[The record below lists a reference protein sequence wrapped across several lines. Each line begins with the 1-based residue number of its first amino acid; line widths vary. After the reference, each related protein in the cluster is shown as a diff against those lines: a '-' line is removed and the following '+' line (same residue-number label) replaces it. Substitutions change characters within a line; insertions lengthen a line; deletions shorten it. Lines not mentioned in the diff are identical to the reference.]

1 MEPRRGLRPRP
12 QRVSEILGRLLHER
26 SPVGLKLSAEER
38 SILAGDFGP
47 GVRKAMEIVVT
58 LGQIYGA
65 RRLVAVES
73 VQVAGVSYRNL
84 GEAGLEFLREWADQ
98 SARVRVPTT
107 LNPAGVDLR
116 AWRELGFS
124 EAFARRQVAVIIASP
139 TSRFAP
145 LKVEFD
151 GSNSYDQ
158 PESSVPTPGNDE
170 KVLTVGAIYH
180 GDWTTGPQEP
190 YSSQGPTND
199 SQYAASRTK
208 PDLMGPDGVSN
219 YTYTAFYGTSASSPH
234 VAGAAAL
241 LLSEDPSR
249 TAAQLQAKLEVD
261 A

>member
-1 MEPRRGLRPRP
+1 MRGVVKGFGLGLGVLSIALALILSSCGLLQGLFNRPP
-12 QRVSEILGRLLHER
+12 
-26 SPVGLKLSAEER
+26 
-38 SILAGDFGP
+38 
-47 GVRKAMEIVVT
+47 
-58 LGQIYGA
+58 
-65 RRLVAVES
+65 
-73 VQVAGVSYRNL
+73 
-84 GEAGLEFLREWADQ
+84 
-98 SARVRVPTT
+98 
-107 LNPAGVDLR
+107 
-116 AWRELGFS
+116 
-124 EAFARRQVAVIIASP
+124 VAVIIASL
-139 TSRFAP
+139 TSRFVP

-261 A
+261 AIDMGWRARIIFTAQAGSIWW